1 MKSIEDALQ
10 ETLRKETPVVG
21 WFKGESKGEKL
32 YEAIL
37 AKDDKYVERFKSTY
51 EDEDAY
57 NSALRKA
64 IRDNDPRLEEAALAR
79 LNGDRDTYYRLMM
92 DVIDEG
98 NFDKQIIKDAFD
110 AEYNYQK
117 KKAEENK

>member
-1 MKSIEDALQ
+1 LGKERTKSENIYNAVIRGD
-10 ETLRKETPVVG
+10 TKR
-21 WFKGESKGEKL
+21 SD
-32 YEAIL
+32 Y
-37 AKDDKYVERFKSTY
+37 YKSTY
-51 EDEDAY
+51 KDEDAY